1 MDAAAD
7 EMRRA
12 GVLEYESDFD
22 TNGVL
27 FLLGTNGRTTA
38 YVNPH
43 TTGKVVVTASS
54 VHPNQGTLEG
64 FIGHER
70 PVTHGGCNYTSNV
83 AGSFVALQLP
93 LPLAVTRYTFR
104 NDAYGASNALR
115 NWNFE
120 GSNDGDEWVVLR
132 QHVND
137 QSLAAQPYATA
148 SWDVNPDGLA
158 FLHFRIHQTG
168 VNLKGNHLLMMAG
181 LELYGR
187 VGGGFAPGTVSH
199 T

>member
-1 MDAAAD
+1 MDAAAE

-12 GVLEYESDFD
+12 GVLEYVSDFD

-27 FLLGTNGRTTA
+27 FLLGTNGRTAA

-43 TTGKVVVTASS
+43 STGKVVVTSS
-54 VHPNQGTLEG
+54 PISSGTLEG
-64 FIGHER
+64 FIGHGR
-70 PVTHGGCNYTSNV
+70 PPVTHGGSNYTTNV

-93 LPLAVTRYTFR
+93 LAVAVTRYTLR
-104 NDAYGASNALR
+104 LDAQGARHVLR

-120 GSNDGDEWVVLR
+120 GSNDGVEWVVLR

-137 QSLAAQPYATA
+137 QSLAARKFATA

-158 FLHFRIHQTG
+158 FSHFRIHQTG
-168 VNLKGNHLLMMAG
+168 VHLDGNHFLMMGG

-187 VGGGFAPGTVSH
+187 VDGGFAPGTVSRN
-199 T
+199 

>member
-1 MDAAAD
+1 MDAAAE

-12 GVLEYESDFD
+12 GVFEYESDFD
-22 TNGVL
+22 TNGLL

-43 TTGKVVVTASS
+43 TTGKVVVTSS
-54 VHPNQGTLEG
+54 PIANGTLEG
-64 FIGHER
+64 FSGHAR
-70 PVTHGGCNYTSNV
+70 PPGDGYNFTTHV

-93 LPLAVTRYTFR
+93 LPVAVTRYTLR
-104 NDAYGASNALR
+104 HDRMGAHHVLR

-120 GSNDGDEWVVLR
+120 GSNDGVEWVVLH

-148 SWDVNPDGLA
+148 SWDVNPDGLV
-158 FLHFRIHQTG
+158 FSHFRIHQTG
-168 VNLKGNHLLMMAG
+168 VNSDGAHHLMMAG

-187 VGGGFAPGTVSH
+187 VGGGFAPGTVSRN
-199 T
+199 

>member
-1 MDAAAD
+1 MDAAAE

-43 TTGKVVVTASS
+43 TTGKVVVTSS
-54 VHPNQGTLEG
+54 SIGEGTLEG
-64 FIGHER
+64 FIGHGR
-70 PVTHGGCNYTSNV
+70 PPDDGYNYTNNV

-104 NDAYGASNALR
+104 SDRSGASYALR
-115 NWNFE
+115 DWNFE
-120 GSNDGDEWVVLR
+120 GSNDGVEWVVLR

-137 QSLAAQPYATA
+137 TSLPAHQFATA

-158 FLHFRIHQTG
+158 FSHFRVHQTG
-168 VNLKGNHLLMMAG
+168 VNSGGHHFLMMAG

-187 VGGGFAPGTVSH
+187 VGGGFAPGTVSGN
-199 T
+199 

>member
-1 MDAAAD
+1 MDAAA
-7 EMRRA
+7 EELRRA

-43 TTGKVVVTASS
+43 TTGKVVVTSS
-54 VHPNQGTLEG
+54 PINAGALEG
-64 FIGHER
+64 FIGHGR
-70 PVTHGGCNYTSNV
+70 PRGNGGNYTTNV

-93 LPLAVTRYTFR
+93 LAVAVTRYTLRHGQF
-104 NDAYGASNALR
+104 GARHVLR

-120 GSNDGDEWVVLR
+120 GSNDGVEWVVLR
-132 QHVND
+132 QHIND
-137 QSLAAQPYATA
+137 QSLAEQHYATA

-158 FLHFRIHQTG
+158 FLHFRIHQIG
-168 VNLKGNHLLMMAG
+168 VNSSGYHHLMMAG
-181 LELYGR
+181 LELYDR
-187 VGGGFAPGTVSH
+187 VGFAPGTVSCN
-199 T
+199 

>member
-1 MDAAAD
+1 
-7 EMRRA
+7 MRRA

-43 TTGKVVVTASS
+43 TTGKVVVTSS
-54 VHPNQGTLEG
+54 PITNGTLEG
-64 FIGHER
+64 FSGHAR
-70 PVTHGGCNYTSNV
+70 PPGDGYNFTTNV

-93 LPLAVTRYTFR
+93 LALAVTRYTFR
-104 NDAYGASNALR
+104 KDAQGGCYALR

-120 GSNDGDEWVVLR
+120 GSNDGVEWVVLR

-137 QSLAAQPYATA
+137 QSLAAQQYATA

-158 FLHFRIHQTG
+158 FSHFRIHQTG
-168 VNLKGNHLLMMAG
+168 VNSSGNHYLMMGG

-187 VGGGFAPGTVSH
+187 VVGGFAPGTVSRD
-199 T
+199 

>member
-1 MDAAAD
+1 MDAGAE

-43 TTGKVVVTASS
+43 TTGKVVVTSS
-54 VHPNQGTLEG
+54 SIGQGTAEG
-64 FIGHER
+64 FIGHGR
-70 PVTHGGCNYTSNV
+70 PPNGYNYTTNE

-93 LPLAVTRYTFR
+93 LAVAVTRYTFR
-104 NDAYGASNALR
+104 NDANGGAYALR

-120 GSNDGDEWVVLR
+120 GSNDGVEWVVLR

-137 QSLAAQPYATA
+137 TPLAARAFSTA
-148 SWDVNPDGLA
+148 SWYVNPDGLA
-158 FLHFRIHQTG
+158 FSHFRIHQTG
-168 VNLKGNHLLMMAG
+168 VHSNGNHFLMMGG

-187 VGGGFAPGTVSH
+187 VDGGFAPGTVSRN
-199 T
+199 

>member
-1 MDAAAD
+1 MDAAAE

-12 GVLEYESDFD
+12 GVFEYESDFD
-22 TNGVL
+22 TNGLL

-54 VHPNQGTLEG
+54 IGGGTLEG
-64 FIGHER
+64 FIGHAR
-70 PVTHGGCNYTSNV
+70 PVTHGEHNYTNCV

-93 LPLAVTRYTFR
+93 LAVAVTRYTLR
-104 NDAYGASNALR
+104 HDAHGANYVLR

-120 GSNDGDEWVVLR
+120 GSNDGVDWVVLR

-137 QSLAAQPYATA
+137 QSLAAQQYATA
-148 SWDVNPDGLA
+148 SWDINPDGLA
-158 FLHFRIHQTG
+158 FSHFRIHQTG
-168 VNLKGNHLLMMAG
+168 MTSYGEHHLMMAG

-187 VGGGFAPGTVSH
+187 VGGGFAPGTVSLN
-199 T
+199 

>member
-1 MDAAAD
+1 MDAAAE

-43 TTGKVVVTASS
+43 TTGKVVVTSS
-54 VHPNQGTLEG
+54 SIGEGTLEG
-64 FIGHER
+64 FIEHGR
-70 PVTHGGCNYTSNV
+70 PPGDVYNYTNNV
-83 AGSFVALQLP
+83 AGSFVALQLS
-93 LPLAVTRYTFR
+93 LAVAVTRYTLR
-104 NDAYGASNALR
+104 LDAQGARHVLR

-120 GSNDGDEWVVLR
+120 GSNDGVEWVVLH

-137 QSLAAQPYATA
+137 TSLAAREFATA
-148 SWDVNPDGLA
+148 SWDVNPDGLT
-158 FLHFRIHQTG
+158 FSHFRIHQTG
-168 VNLKGNHLLMMAG
+168 VNASGKRYLIMGG

-187 VGGGFAPGTVSH
+187 VGGGFAPGTVSRN
-199 T
+199 

>member
-1 MDAAAD
+1 MDAGAE

-43 TTGKVVVTASS
+43 TTGKVVVTSS
-54 VHPNQGTLEG
+54 PIESGTLEG
-64 FIGHER
+64 FIGHGH
-70 PVTHGGCNYTSNV
+70 PLTHGGNNYTNCV

-93 LPLAVTRYTFR
+93 LPLAVTRYTLG
-104 NDAYGASNALR
+104 AYNVLR

-120 GSNDGDEWVVLR
+120 GSNDGVEWVVLH

-137 QSLAAQPYATA
+137 QSLAAREFATA

-158 FLHFRIHQTG
+158 FSHFRIHQTG
-168 VNLKGNHLLMMAG
+168 VNSSEQHYLMMGG

-187 VGGGFAPGTVSH
+187 VGGGFAPGTVSLN
-199 T
+199 